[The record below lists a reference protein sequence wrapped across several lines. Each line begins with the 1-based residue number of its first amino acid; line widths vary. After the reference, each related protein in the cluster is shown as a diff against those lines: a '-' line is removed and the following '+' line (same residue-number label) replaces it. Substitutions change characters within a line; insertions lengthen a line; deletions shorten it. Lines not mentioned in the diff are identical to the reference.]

1 MSNDDYQDKLG
12 TALETLRERRA
23 DSEQL
28 SSFEHEVW
36 SEIAIRDEQQRWRW
50 LAWLR
55 DRSTAL
61 PIPAAACMLVAA
73 IVAGG
78 FFGLSEANAYARES
92 SMALEERYV
101 QSIHSVMMSER
112 HTEPPQG

>member
-1 MSNDDYQDKLG
+1 
-12 TALETLRERRA
+12 
-23 DSEQL
+23 
-28 SSFEHEVW
+28 
-36 SEIAIRDEQQRWRW
+36 
-50 LAWLR
+50 
-55 DRSTAL
+55 
-61 PIPAAACMLVAA
+61 MLVAA